1 MFAIHGQCKQNE
13 GDGLSTRTFFTAPFG
28 AGSPTFPNADVETVK
43 TSKDLISKSDSDA
56 SFFRTLEKRGIY
68 LNEPQIQ
75 AVRHYKGPMLTLAGA
90 GSGKT
95 SVLVCRTGYLIAVR
109 NINPKN
115 ILLVTFSNKAAEEM
129 RDRIAQLPGL
139 SESIAATVQARTF
152 HSFFLKIIRKHG
164 VTQDILSETRYQHIL
179 LKRILREMGLQDAYQ
194 PESLLSL
201 LSSYKMQMVNVD
213 SLPETTDEEKEL
225 KRIFA
230 EYERWKSANNK
241 IDFDDVLLIAYNML
255 RHKPSLLAAL
265 QKRFLFV
272 MVDEFQDTNMVQY
285 ELIKMIVQPHR
296 NLMIVGDDD
305 QTIFSFNGAR
315 NEFILN
321 FNKLY
326 HDAKTVTLDINYRST
341 SSIVGLGNEVI
352 RHNMRRKKKTL
363 KATRQSKATP
373 KYLRPKNTDD
383 EAGII
388 TNLILHQ
395 VKQGKRNFG
404 DFAILFRTASNSRA
418 IIEQFVMD
426 DVPFVDYG
434 SEESFYDHWLVK
446 PLINHFRLSL
456 NPKEFEAMEG
466 ILPTLYINR
475 EQGMQF
481 IYEQES
487 MQKKKWPLIHLISS
501 PDLKDF
507 QKEKLKERLKLI
519 KLLMPMKPADAI
531 QRMRRDFYDQYLE
544 TNKRNKLTHHKEILR
559 ETLDELESSAKRFAT
574 IEEFVYF
581 IGEVADKR
589 KAMNRRRH
597 DNENND
603 NVSLMTIHK
612 SKGLEF
618 PVVCLI
624 GASEGNM
631 PHSSI
636 FDADKM
642 NDMFTTLSGRDKV
655 TAAIEEERRL
665 AYVAITRA
673 KDELLISSPAYLR
686 GKKAAV
692 SRFILDAFPK
702 RTTSP
707 PSRQQHPGTASKSP
721 TVKKT
726 TTETVFAWICTSDK
740 CNAWQ
745 RIKTFEEA
753 ELPSKDCPVCKAP
766 MAKGSK
772 EITAMA

>member
-1 MFAIHGQCKQNE
+1 M
-13 GDGLSTRTFFTAPFG
+13 SSRTFFKTSLG
-28 AGSPTFPNADVETVK
+28 AGSHTIPIAQTAKTQ
-43 TSKDLISKSDSDA
+43 TSKDLIPNTDKDA
-56 SFFRTLEKRGIY
+56 FFFRSLEKQGIY
-68 LNEPQIQ
+68 LNEPQIH
-75 AVRHYKGPMLTLAGA
+75 AVRHFKGPLLTLAGA

-115 ILLVTFSNKAAEEM
+115 ILLVTFSKKAVEEM
-129 RDRIAQLPGL
+129 RDRIARLPGL
-139 SESIAATVQARTF
+139 NENIAATIQARTF

-164 VTQDILSETRYQHIL
+164 VTQDILSETRYKHIV
-179 LKRILREMGLQDAYQ
+179 LKRILREMGLQDEYQ
-194 PESLLSL
+194 PETLLSL

-225 KRIFA
+225 KQIFDA
-230 EYERWKSANNK
+230 YEKWKTANNK
-241 IDFDDVLLIAYNML
+241 IDFDDVLLFAYNML
-255 RHKPSLLAAL
+255 RQKPSLLAAL
-265 QKRFLFV
+265 QKRFLYI

-285 ELIKMIVQPHR
+285 ELIKMIVEPHR

-305 QTIFSFNGAR
+305 QTIYSFNGAR

-352 RHNMRRKKKTL
+352 RHNTRRKKKTL

-373 KYLRPKNTDD
+373 QYLRPKNTDD

-404 DFAILFRTASNSRA
+404 DFAILYRTASNSRA

-426 DVPFVDYG
+426 NVPFVDYG

-446 PLINHFRLSL
+446 PLIDHFWLSL
-456 NPKEFEAMEG
+456 NPQEFEAIEG

-481 IYEQES
+481 IHDQEA
-487 MQKKKWPLIHLISS
+487 MQKKKWPLIHLMSF

-507 QKEKLKERLKLI
+507 QKEKLMERLKLI
-519 KLLMPMKPADAI
+519 ESLKSMKPIDAI
-531 QRMRRDFYDQYLE
+531 QLMRHEFYDQFLE
-544 TNKRNKLTHHKEILR
+544 TNKRNKLTHHKEIMR
-559 ETLDELESSAKRFAT
+559 EMLDELESSAKRFT
-574 IEEFVYF
+574 SIEEFVSF
-581 IGEVADKR
+581 IAEVAEKR
-589 KAMNRRRH
+589 NTMDH
-597 DNENND
+597 CQHEND
-603 NVSLMTIHK
+603 DRVSLLTIHK

-618 PVVCLI
+618 HTVCLI

-636 FDADKM
+636 FDAEKM
-642 NDMFTTLSGRDKV
+642 SDVFTTHTGRDKII
-655 TAAIEEERRL
+655 AAMEEERRL
-665 AYVAITRA
+665 AYVAVTRA
-673 KDELLISSPAYLR
+673 KDDLVISSPAYHR
-686 GKKAAV
+686 GKKAAI

-702 RTTSP
+702 RSANDAGN
-707 PSRQQHPGTASKSP
+707 RKYHPTGASKSSSSKR
-721 TVKKT
+721 THS
-726 TTETVFAWICTSDK
+726 ETVYAWICTSGK

-745 RIKTFEEA
+745 RIKTFDES
-753 ELPSKDCPVCKAP
+753 ELASKECPLCKSR
-766 MAKGSK
+766 MSKGSK
-772 EITAMA
+772 EVIVTT